1 MGLSP
6 RVVVLAAITFLV
18 GVGLSRSING
28 ATEPDEFQFVIS
40 VDRGTG
46 DSVYVLRRASNGQ
59 PGWIE
64 VFIGSQ
70 RVYLLERC
78 EIEGCGQTP
87 GVCGLTVPVIDN
99 LTSPMSSGAITL
111 EWDRSTSELDATLGC
126 EIRTR
131 VKADNL
137 LARFCYA
144 LTAELEGERD
154 AQGSGPGRLIDR
166 ICVEREFSFSE
177 ESMVLRV
184 GPDGSPHFD
193 E

>member
-1 MGLSP
+1 MGLCP
-6 RVVVLAAITFLV
+6 RVAALAVITFF
-18 GVGLSRSING
+18 GCVGLSRSINE
-28 ATEPDEFQFVIS
+28 ATELDEFQFAIS
-40 VDRGTG
+40 ADRGTG
-46 DSVYVLRRASNGQ
+46 DSVYVLRRAMNGQ

-64 VFIGSQ
+64 VFNGSQ

-78 EIEGCGQTP
+78 EIEDCRRTA
-87 GVCGLTVPVIDN
+87 VCGLTVPVIEN
-99 LTSPMSSGAITL
+99 LTSSQSSGAITF

-131 VKADNL
+131 VEADNL

-144 LTAELEGERD
+144 LTAVFEGERD
-154 AQGSGPGRLIDR
+154 AQGSGSGSLIDP

-177 ESMVLRV
+177 ESLVLRV

-193 E
+193 G

>member
-1 MGLSP
+1 MSL
-6 RVVVLAAITFLV
+6 
-18 GVGLSRSING
+18 
-28 ATEPDEFQFVIS
+28 DEL
-40 VDRGTG
+40 T
-46 DSVYVLRRASNGQ
+46 NGQ

-64 VFIGSQ
+64 VSNGSQ

-78 EIEGCGQTP
+78 EIEDCGQNQA
-87 GVCGLTVPVIDN
+87 VCGQTVPVIDN

-154 AQGSGPGRLIDR
+154 AQGSGLGRLIDP

>member
-64 VFIGSQ
+64 LFNGSQ

-78 EIEGCGQTP
+78 EIEDCGQNP
-87 GVCGLTVPVIDN
+87 AVCGQTVPVIDN

-154 AQGSGPGRLIDR
+154 AQGSGPGRLIDP

>member
-6 RVVVLAAITFLV
+6 RVVVLAAITFL
-18 GVGLSRSING
+18 GCVGLSRSING
-28 ATEPDEFQFVIS
+28 ATELDEFQFVIS
-40 VDRGTG
+40 ADRGTG
-46 DSVYVLRRASNGQ
+46 DSVYVLRRETNGQ

-64 VFIGSQ
+64 VFNGSQ

-78 EIEGCGQTP
+78 EIEGCGQT
-87 GVCGLTVPVIDN
+87 GVCGLTVPVIEN
-99 LTSPMSSGAITL
+99 LTSPQSSGAITF

-131 VKADNL
+131 VEADNL

-144 LTAELEGERD
+144 LTADLQGERD
-154 AQGSGPGRLIDR
+154 AQGSGSGRLIDP
-166 ICVEREFSFSE
+166 ICVEKEFSFSE

>member
-6 RVVVLAAITFLV
+6 RAVALVAITFF
-18 GVGLSRSING
+18 GCVGLSRSING
-28 ATEPDEFQFVIS
+28 ATELDEFQFVIS
-40 VDRGTG
+40 ADRGTG
-46 DSVYVLRRASNGQ
+46 DSVYVLRRATTGQ

-64 VFIGSQ
+64 VVNGSQ

-78 EIEGCGQTP
+78 EIEDCGRT
-87 GVCGLTVPVIDN
+87 GVCGLTVPVIEN
-99 LTSPMSSGAITL
+99 LTSPQSSRAITF

-126 EIRTR
+126 EVRTR
-131 VKADNL
+131 VQADNL

-154 AQGSGPGRLIDR
+154 AQGSGRGRLIDP
-166 ICVEREFSFSE
+166 ICVEKEFSFSE
-177 ESMVLRV
+177 ESLVLRV

>member
-6 RVVVLAAITFLV
+6 RAVVLVAIAFF
-18 GVGLSRSING
+18 GCVGLSRSING
-28 ATEPDEFQFVIS
+28 ATELDEFQFVIS
-40 VDRGTG
+40 ADRGTG
-46 DSVYVLRRASNGQ
+46 DSVYVLRRAMNGQ

-64 VFIGSQ
+64 VFNGSQ

-78 EIEGCGQTP
+78 EIEDCGQNP
-87 GVCGLTVPVIDN
+87 AVCGQTVPVIDN

-126 EIRTR
+126 EVRTR
-131 VKADNL
+131 VQADNL

-144 LTAELEGERD
+144 LTAELEGERG
-154 AQGSGPGRLIDR
+154 AQGSGPGRLINP

-177 ESMVLRV
+177 QSIVLRV
-184 GPDGSPHFD
+184 GPNGSPHFD
-193 E
+193 